1 MVDAVTV
8 YLAVTGALLLVALA
22 VGPQGL
28 ARIFR
33 EAGKRRRKRH
43 GGWIDATRSPRLRPR
58 AAGPRR
64 RRRRIVDL
72 PAVRRG
78 KRGVVHVLPR
88 VRGAV
93 GAGEKPSL
101 AARRPGS

>member
-1 MVDAVTV
+1 
-8 YLAVTGALLLVALA
+8 
-22 VGPQGL
+22 
-28 ARIFR
+28 
-33 EAGKRRRKRH
+33 
-43 GGWIDATRSPRLRPR
+43 
-58 AAGPRR
+58 
-64 RRRRIVDL
+64 
-72 PAVRRG
+72 VRRG